1 MINKRECKIV
11 QDLLPNYID
20 KLTADDTNEF
30 IENHLKECEDCN
42 IILKNMNEKIER
54 ENVDIKQEINYE
66 KKYNKKYKKI
76 QYTLLIIIWSLIF
89 IILAFFSRKILISY
103 KIYKKISNQ
112 QNANNYYM
120 RIYDYEGWYYLT
132 TEIWVKDRNM
142 LEKAGDIRTARV
154 QDNIMYEKIIDDEVI
169 TNSLTNENFSNEGVV
184 KTRYWYLIDTL
195 KEKLKDPVS
204 IFKYSIK
211 STIVNGKKCYQFI
224 SNEDILYFDKETGL
238 AVRWEFLAGQTTTGI
253 GNDTEIQSTLN
264 DYEYEF
270 NVVEDKDLEE

>member
-1 MINKRECKIV
+1 MKNKRDCKIV

-20 KLTADDTNEF
+20 KLTTNESNAF
-30 IENHLKECEDCN
+30 VENHLKECEECN
-42 IILKNMNEKIER
+42 SIFKNMNEELEK
-54 ENVDIKQEINYE
+54 ENVDIKQEINYA

-103 KIYKKISNQ
+103 KIYKKISNH

-132 TEIWVKDRNM
+132 TEIWAKDRNM
-142 LEKAGDIRTARV
+142 LEKDGNVRTARV
-154 QDNIMYEKIIDDEVI
+154 KDDIMYEKIIDDEII
-169 TNSLTNENFSNEGVV
+169 TSSLTNESFSSEGVV
-184 KTRYWYLIDTL
+184 KTRYWYLIDSL
-195 KEKLKDPVS
+195 KEKLKDPIS

-211 STIVNGKKCYQFI
+211 SAIVNGKKCYQFI

-238 AVRWEFLAGQTTTGI
+238 VVRWENLAGQTITGI
-253 GNDTEIQSTLN
+253 RKKVEIQSTLN

>member
-54 ENVDIKQEINYE
+54 ENVDIKQEINYA

-142 LEKAGDIRTARV
+142 FEKAGDVRTARV
-154 QDNIMYEKIIDDEVI
+154 KDDIMYEKIIDDEII
-169 TNSLTNENFSNEGVV
+169 TNSLTNENFSSEGVV
-184 KTRYWYLIDTL
+184 KTRYWYLIDSL
-195 KEKLKDPVS
+195 KEKLKDPIS

-211 STIVNGKKCYQFI
+211 SAIVNGKKCYQFI

-238 AVRWEFLAGQTTTGI
+238 VVRWENLAGQTITGI
-253 GNDTEIQSTLN
+253 RKKVEIQSTLN